1 MESLYCTKRQKER
14 KLGMPLALNSILMH
28 MQFFEAALLSML
40 EEDVFSA
47 PTLRFSIDFISTV
60 TVSYK
65 WLIYWSMFFLS
76 SLPLPKFDHWSGV
89 EWSGVEMNFF
99 CVCLFEYLLV
109 ISETLCLCLW
119 PSPPLF
125 R

>member
-1 MESLYCTKRQKER
+1 
-14 KLGMPLALNSILMH
+14 MPLALNSILMH

-76 SLPLPKFDHWSGV
+76 SLPLPKFDHWSGD
-89 EWSGVEMNFF
+89 ELFL
-99 CVCLFEYLLV
+99 CVFV
-109 ISETLCLCLW
+109 
-119 PSPPLF
+119 
-125 R
+125 